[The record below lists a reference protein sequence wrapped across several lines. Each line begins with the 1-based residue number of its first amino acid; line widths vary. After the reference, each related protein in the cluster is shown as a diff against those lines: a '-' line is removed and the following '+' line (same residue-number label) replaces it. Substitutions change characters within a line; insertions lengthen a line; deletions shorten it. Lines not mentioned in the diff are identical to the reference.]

1 MLIVRTRRSVPAFTT
16 QVMMRVEARCFAFT
30 GDQMTRGLAADMAEL
45 LGVDKS
51 CLERHLGL
59 VTPTAPGPPIQD
71 QEGCLPYSDSLL
83 VAKAV
88 VETTRE
94 VIVDLIAW
102 MEDTAAGAPK
112 GWQRQE
118 VEDRLRSVAR
128 RLNGLLSEWVSLE
141 TMSDSP
147 AFDATTAVAVLR
159 VYKDCFLHVRDNA
172 WAT

>member
-1 MLIVRTRRSVPAFTT
+1 MTTERIEEALEELLSDCECELCRMLIVRTRRPVPAFAT
-16 QVMMRVEARCFAFT
+16 QDMMRVEARHFAFA

-51 CLERHLGL
+51 CLERCLGL
-59 VTPTAPGPPIQD
+59 VTPAAPGPPSQE
-71 QEGCLPYSDSLL
+71 QEGRLPCSDSLI

-88 VETTRE
+88 VETIRE

-102 MEDTAAGAPK
+102 IEDTATGAPK

-128 RLNGLLSEWVSLE
+128 RLNGLLSE
-141 TMSDSP
+141 
-147 AFDATTAVAVLR
+147 
-159 VYKDCFLHVRDNA
+159 
-172 WAT
+172 